1 MQRSNRRD
9 ARNGRTRGP
18 RTTLVVGIASLL
30 GVLGFL
36 TAGSIAGAASH
47 TNATVSVRTTPL
59 GTILVNPSGHS
70 LYMFKN
76 DRNGKSTC
84 SGSCAKFWPPL
95 IAHGKLT
102 AGRGAKNALLGTT
115 KRSDGRL
122 QVTYRKHPLYTFAP
136 DKQPGQVNGQGSG
149 GVWYVMSGGGAPI
162 VKALATTAPAT
173 TTSSDDGTM
182 TSGATTTTTATATTP
197 GDTTTAPATTT
208 TGTTTTPTTTTTTPY
223 GY

>member
-1 MQRSNRRD
+1 MQRRNRRSALN
-9 ARNGRTRGP
+9 ARTMAP
-18 RTTLVVGIASLL
+18 RTGLVVAMTALL

-47 TNATVSVRTTPL
+47 TKATVSVRTTPL
-59 GTILVNPSGHS
+59 GSILVNPSGHS

-95 IAHGKLT
+95 IAHGKPT
-102 AGRGAKNALLGTT
+102 AGPGAKNALLGTT

-149 GVWYVMSGGGAPI
+149 GVWYVMSIGGAPI
-162 VKALATTAPAT
+162 VKALDTTAPAT
-173 TTSSDDGTM
+173 TTTSGDGT
-182 TSGATTTTTATATTP
+182 TTPGATTTNPATPTTP

-208 TGTTTTPTTTTTTPY
+208 GTTTTTPTMTTTPY

>member
-1 MQRSNRRD
+1 MQRSSRWD
-9 ARNGRTRGP
+9 ARDGRARVP
-18 RTTLVVGIASLL
+18 RTGVVVGIAALL

-36 TAGSIAGAASH
+36 TAGSIAGAASQ
-47 TNATVSVRTTPL
+47 TKATVSLRTTQL
-59 GTILVNPSGHS
+59 GSILVNPGGHS
-70 LYMFKN
+70 LYMFRN

-102 AGRGAKNALLGTT
+102 AGPGAKGALLGTT
-115 KRSDGRL
+115 RRSDGRL

-136 DKQPGQVNGQGSG
+136 DKQPGQVSGEGSG
-149 GVWYVMSGGGAPI
+149 GVWYVMSGSGAPI
-162 VKALATTAPAT
+162 VKALAATAPAT
-173 TTSSDDGTM
+173 TTTSADGTT
-182 TSGATTTTTATATTP
+182 TSGSTTTTTAP

-208 TGTTTTPTTTTTTPY
+208 TPGTTTTSPTTTTTPY

>member
-1 MQRSNRRD
+1 MQRGSRRD
-9 ARNGRTRGP
+9 ARDARARVP
-18 RTTLVVGIASLL
+18 RTGVAVGIAALL

-47 TNATVSVRTTPL
+47 TKATVSVRTTPL

-84 SGSCAKFWPPL
+84 SGDCAKFWPPL
-95 IAHGKLT
+95 IAHGKPT
-102 AGRGAKNALLGTT
+102 AGPGAKSALLGTT
-115 KRSDGRL
+115 KRHDGRL

-149 GVWYVMSGGGAPI
+149 GVWYVMSVGGAPI
-162 VKALATTAPAT
+162 VKALATTAP
-173 TTSSDDGTM
+173 
-182 TSGATTTTTATATTP
+182 TTTTTSPDGTTTPGVTTTTPATTTTP
-197 GDTTTAPATTT
+197 GDTTTAPSTTT
-208 TGTTTTPTTTTTTPY
+208 TGTTTAPPTTMTTPY